1 MIYYKFLNFFFYI
14 VVYLIIFNLC
24 LKFFIFSY
32 WFDGLIFYN
41 FKVFNFLYGNF
52 DGLSLILIFLTSLII
67 FVCNILI
74 WNNKL
79 YKYYFFLLNIL
90 FIFLIGVFSVVN
102 LFLFYIFFEATLV
115 PMYLFIG
122 FLGSRIRKITA
133 AYRFFLYT
141 FFGSI
146 FFFVVIIII
155 FFFFGTVDLYKL
167 VNLISVSIFFKKI
180 FWIFLFI
187 TFAIKMPLFPFHN
200 WLPEAHSEAPT
211 VGSIILASILL
222 KLGPFGIVKFVNV
235 LFLEGLFFFRPL
247 IYLFCILGLYYT
259 SLSAIRQIDIKRIVA
274 YSSIGHMSLVMLGL
288 LSYNFEGY
296 LGAFFLIISHGFISA
311 GLFLI
316 VGFIYDRYLT
326 RNLLYFGGL
335 LQLNPK
341 LSFVSFF
348 FLLGNFAFPGTL
360 NFLAELLI
368 VIGTFSMNYYICFIV
383 CFSSLFVLIYNL
395 YFFSRIFFGLF
406 SNYINNYIFDLQ
418 IREIILSLVL
428 IIPVYLYGV
437 FPTNIYFFFDKTVKF
452 FLFI

>member
-1 MIYYKFLNFFFYI
+1 MIFYKLLIIFFYLLI
-14 VVYLIIFNLC
+14 YLIIFFFC

-41 FKVFNFLYGNF
+41 FKFYDFFYGNF
-52 DGLSLILIFLTSLII
+52 DGLSLILIFLTGLII
-67 FVCNILI
+67 LLCYIVI

-79 YKYYFFLLNIL
+79 YNYYFLLLNIL
-90 FIFLIGVFSVVN
+90 FIFLIGVFSLTN

-146 FFFVVIIII
+146 FFFLVIIVI
-155 FFFFGTVDLYKL
+155 FFFFGTFDFYKIL
-167 VNLISVSIFFKKI
+167 NLISFSIFFKKI
-180 FWIFLFI
+180 FWVFSFI
-187 TFAIKMPLFPFHN
+187 TFAVKMPLFPFHN

-222 KLGPFGIVKFVNV
+222 KLGPFGIIKFINV
-235 LFLEGLFFFRPL
+235 LFLEGLFFFRPIL
-247 IYLFCILGLYYT
+247 YLFCILGLYYT
-259 SLSAIRQIDIKRIVA
+259 SLSAIRQLDIKRIVA
-274 YSSIGHMSLVMLGL
+274 YSSIGHMSLVMLGI

-296 LGAFFLIISHGFISA
+296 LGAFFLIMSHGFISA

-335 LQLNPK
+335 VQLNPK
-341 LSFVSFF
+341 LSISSFL
-348 FLLGNFAFPGTL
+348 FLLGNFAFPGTM

-368 VIGTFSMNYYICFIV
+368 VIGTFSMNYYICFLV
-383 CFSSLFVLIYNL
+383 CLSSLFVLVYNL
-395 YFFSRIFFGLF
+395 YFFSRIFFGLLA
-406 SNYINNYIFDLQ
+406 NYIDIYNFDIQ
-418 IREIILSLVL
+418 FREIILSLVL
-428 IIPVYLYGV
+428 IIPVYLYGI
-437 FPTNIYFFFDKTVKF
+437 FPTNIYFFFDKMIKF
-452 FLFI
+452 CLFI